1 MSRKERTK
9 AAAAASSQ
17 TFSEARCFVISAGAE
32 YKRRE
37 RATHA
42 AVVLHDGGDQAGGGG
57 GHPCAVWA
65 PAARELFK
73 RCVLHDAG
81 LASTCLHRSGGV
93 TACAARVTAPALVP
107 KKPTDALLFLCSGA
121 ARALYILDAG
131 DFWGELITEWS
142 TPSLG
147 KVAKPLARLWAKLN
161 PQGAHVAALGVDT
174 THLLLKLLPGT
185 SCNSRS

>member
-9 AAAAASSQ
+9 AAAAASGEA
-17 TFSEARCFVISAGAE
+17 FAEARCFVISAGAE

-73 RCVLHDAG
+73 RCVLHEAG
-81 LASTCLHRSGGV
+81 VANTTCLRRSGSL
-93 TACAARVTAPALVP
+93 R
-107 KKPTDALLFLCSGA
+107 ALLVSRRRHWCPTA
-121 ARALYILDAG
+121 
-131 DFWGELITEWS
+131 
-142 TPSLG
+142 
-147 KVAKPLARLWAKLN
+147 
-161 PQGAHVAALGVDT
+161 T
-174 THLLLKLLPGT
+174 TH
-185 SCNSRS
+185 